1 MVKESAR
8 EYLKVFI
15 HELSNII
22 NKIYLWL
29 FTEPLEKNN
38 VVKIDL
44 VNEIRKAH
52 QEWINSK
59 RYFESVTDP
68 DLIDHAIYVEEAARK
83 KYEYLLKKAKNAGI
97 TGPRYK

>member
-1 MVKESAR
+1 MV
-8 EYLKVFI
+8 EYFTKKYLMGLIK
-15 HELSNII
+15 ELSSVF
-22 NKIYLWL
+22 NKVHLWL
-29 FTEPLEKNN
+29 FSEPLEKNN

-44 VNEIRKAH
+44 IDEIRIAH

-97 TGPRYK
+97 TDLR